1 MESFIHDWGYIAL
14 FLYSFGGGMLGIAI
28 AGVFAFTGELNIYT
42 VLIVA
47 TISNFLGDQFL
58 FTMARNNKEYAKQM
72 MQKHKRK
79 IALAHLL
86 MRKYGSW
93 TILIQ
98 KYIYGI
104 KTLIPLAIG
113 LTKFNNKK
121 FLIFNFIGAVI
132 WSFVVGL
139 SAYFLGEIVLNSI
152 EEFKTYG
159 VMFLIL
165 IIGLITFILKKY

>member
-28 AGVFAFTGELNIYT
+28 AGVFAATGELNIYT
-42 VLIVA
+42 VVIVA
-47 TISNFLGDQFL
+47 AASNFLGDQFL
-58 FTMARNNKEYAKQM
+58 FTIARNNKTYAKEM

-79 IALAHLL
+79 IALAHLM

-93 TILIQ
+93 TILFQ

-104 KTLIPLAIG
+104 KTLIPLTIG
-113 LTKFNNKK
+113 LTKFDTKK
-121 FLIFNFIGAVI
+121 FMVFNIIGAVI
-132 WSFVVGL
+132 WSLVVGL
-139 SAYFLGEIVLNSI
+139 LAYFLGEIFLTSV

-159 VMFLIL
+159 IVFLIF
-165 IIGLITFILKKY
+165 IIFVIIYVIKRY